1 MGYSHCRSCGSDKLE
16 QIFSFGEIPLA
27 DVLLKES
34 QLNSLQKKYPLN
46 LVFCSDCSLLQLKDE
61 VDPKILYVE
70 DYPYYSSVSKTLLNH
85 FSKSASQIIK
95 SRKLNKNSFVIEI
108 ASNDGYMLKYFA
120 EKNIKVLGIDPAK
133 GPAKAAIEKG
143 IPTLCDF
150 FDTKVTNDLLSQ
162 GKSADVILGNNVLN
176 LISDLN
182 EFAGNL
188 KKLLK
193 PNGVVILEVP
203 YSINLIERNE
213 FDMIFHQNL
222 SYFSVIALNNLFSR
236 HSLYI
241 NKIEEISTFG
251 GSVRLFIEHNK
262 NYDDSINKI
271 INLEYSKNINRKEYY
286 KNFPK
291 SVIEI
296 KKKILDLLN
305 DLKSKNKRIAVY
317 GASGGMATTMLNFI
331 GIGNELI
338 DYAVDSNP
346 FKQGFYLPGNLLK
359 IFPPGKLLEDL
370 PDYVLL
376 LAWNYADE
384 ILEQKTEYRKKGGK
398 FIIPL
403 PEIKIV

>member
-1 MGYSHCRSCGSDKLE
+1 MEYPHCRSCGSDNIE

-27 DVLLKES
+27 DILLKKS
-34 QLNSLQKKYPLN
+34 QLESYHEKYPLN
-46 LVFCSDCSLLQLKDE
+46 LVYCNDCCLLQLKEE
-61 VDPKILYVE
+61 VDPQILYVE
-70 DYPYYSSVSKTLLNH
+70 DYPYYSSVSKTLINH
-85 FSKSASQIIK
+85 FYRSAQQIIK
-95 SRKLNKNSFVIEI
+95 SRKLDEDSFVIEI

-120 EKNIKVLGIDPAK
+120 EKKIKVLGIDPAK
-133 GPAKAAIEKG
+133 GPAKAAIDSG

-150 FDTKVTNDLLSQ
+150 FDTKVTNGLLSQ
-162 GKSADVILGNNVLN
+162 GKLADVILGNNVLN
-176 LISDLN
+176 LISNLN

-188 KKLLK
+188 KRLLK
-193 PNGVVILEVP
+193 PDGVAILEVP
-203 YSINLIERNE
+203 YSINLIEKNE

-241 NKIEEISTFG
+241 NKIEEIPTFG

-262 NYDDSINKI
+262 NFDDSIIKI
-271 INLEYSKNINRKEYY
+271 TNLEYSKSINKKEYY
-286 KNFPK
+286 ENFPE
-291 SVIEI
+291 SVNEI
-296 KKKILDLLN
+296 KKQLLN
-305 DLKSKNKRIAVY
+305 LLKNLKSKNKRIVVY
-317 GASGGMATTMLNFI
+317 GASGGMATTLLNFV
-331 GIGNELI
+331 GIGKELV

-346 FKQGFYLPGNLLK
+346 YKQSFFLPGNFLE
-359 IFPPGKLLEDL
+359 IFPPGKLLEDF

-384 ILEQKTEYRKKGGK
+384 ILKQESEYRKKGGK

>member
-1 MGYSHCRSCGSDKLE
+1 MRHSLCRSCGSDNLE
-16 QIFSFGEIPLA
+16 EIFSFGEIPLA

-34 QLNSLQKKYPLN
+34 QLNIPQKKYPLD
-46 LVFCSDCSLLQLKDE
+46 LIFCNNCSLLQLKDE
-61 VDPKILYVE
+61 VDPQILYVD

-85 FSKSASQIIK
+85 FLKSANQIIK
-95 SRKLNKNSFVIEI
+95 SRDLNQDSLVIEI

-120 EKNIKVLGIDPAK
+120 EKNIQVLGIDPAK
-133 GPAKAAIEKG
+133 GPAKVAIGNG

-150 FDTKVTNDLLSQ
+150 FNIKVTNDLLDQ

-193 PNGVVILEVP
+193 PNGVVIFEVP

-222 SYFSVIALNNLFSR
+222 SYFSVIALNNLFNK

-241 NKIEEISTFG
+241 NKIEEIPTFG
-251 GSVRLFIEHNK
+251 GSLRLFIEHEK
-262 NYDDSINKI
+262 NHDESTDKIINSECSKSINKI
-271 INLEYSKNINRKEYY
+271 EYY
-286 KNFPK
+286 KNFPQH
-291 SVIEI
+291 VNEI
-296 KKKILDLLN
+296 KYRLLN
-305 DLKSKNKRIAVY
+305 LLEEIKSKNKRVVVY
-317 GASGGMATTMLNFI
+317 GASGGMATTMLNFV
-331 GIGNELI
+331 GVGKELI

-359 IFPPGKLLEDL
+359 IFPPSKLLENI

-384 ILEQKTEYRKKGGK
+384 ILRQEAEYRKKGGK

-403 PEIKIV
+403 PDLKIV

>member
-1 MGYSHCRSCGSDKLE
+1 MRYSLCRSCGSDDLE
-16 QIFSFGEIPLA
+16 EIFSFGEIPLA

-46 LVFCSDCSLLQLKDE
+46 LVFCNDCSLLQLKDE

-150 FDTKVTNDLLSQ
+150 FDTKVTNDLLSH

-222 SYFSVIALNNLFSR
+222 SYFSVIALNNLFNR

-296 KKKILDLLN
+296 KKQILDLLN
-305 DLKSKNKRIAVY
+305 DLKSKSKRIAVY

-331 GIGNELI
+331 GAGNELI

-346 FKQGFYLPGNLLK
+346 FKQGFYLPGNFLK

-384 ILEQKTEYRKKGGK
+384 ILEQETEYRKKGGK